1 MMGHRTIQRL
11 RIPKDTLARWFRRV
25 PLLHALV
32 QRVAGMVSA
41 RFTVG
46 VVGVVLDA
54 DGRMLLLEH
63 VFHGRRPWGLPGGW
77 LEAGERPQEGLARE
91 IAEETGMEVEVL
103 HPLLVDISQHS
114 ARHLDMA
121 YLCAA
126 RGDVTALSREILSYD
141 WVWPDAAPR
150 LLDFHRAAV
159 DALIAER
166 ALEEMTT

>member
-1 MMGHRTIQRL
+1 MGLRMVHRL
-11 RIPKDTLARWFRRV
+11 RISKRTLARWFRRV
-25 PLLHALV
+25 PPLHALA
-32 QRVAGMVSA
+32 QRVAALLSA

-77 LEAGERPQEGLARE
+77 LEAGEGPQEGLARE

-103 HPLLVDISQHS
+103 QPLLVEISQHS
-114 ARHLDMA
+114 ARHLDLA

-126 RGDVTALSREILSYD
+126 RGDVTALSREILDYE
-141 WVWPDAAPR
+141 WVRPLEAPR
-150 LLDFHRAAV
+150 LQAFHQAAV
-159 DALIAER
+159 DALFAQS
-166 ALEEMTT
+166 ALEEMTP